1 MAKRESGPSTFFS
14 HCANDAG
21 ATTHVAQKCPAC
33 DVQVLIHTAC
43 LRAFCFCVMIGTNAL
58 ESFNGSIAAL
68 VTKKSDFY
76 ASHVGRAQLAILKR
90 SFPGGYAA
98 LVELLR
104 HRLELAP
111 LTDQARIAAARHTN
125 KANHI
130 GAGETV
136 CSEAK
141 LQELNIKKRDRR
153 ADSSKT
159 AKANAAALKTASAA
173 QLFFPGKDPGASNAS
188 GAVGSAGQS
197 PGEVSCYDASGSK
210 HKRTEKEFTA
220 TMEPPRKKKR
230 QGGRCKACFAAG
242 VSDTFLVAWKHE
254 RKVLKKCREVQEAWT
269 RERAATPVH
278 AAVAVAADAAQPKRP
293 RGAAGEEAP
302 IGAMVAAHVKKT
314 RRAGKQVKAPNGATA
329 ADQGNS
335 LHGSGG
341 LQSEAPGGAAA
352 IAKEDMLRDAVV
364 GSTLSRSGRVRKK
377 KILADM

>member
-111 LTDQARIAAARHTN
+111 LTEQ
-125 KANHI
+125 
-130 GAGETV
+130 
-136 CSEAK
+136 
-141 LQELNIKKRDRR
+141 
-153 ADSSKT
+153 
-159 AKANAAALKTASAA
+159 
-173 QLFFPGKDPGASNAS
+173 
-188 GAVGSAGQS
+188 
-197 PGEVSCYDASGSK
+197 
-210 HKRTEKEFTA
+210 
-220 TMEPPRKKKR
+220 
-230 QGGRCKACFAAG
+230 
-242 VSDTFLVAWKHE
+242 
-254 RKVLKKCREVQEAWT
+254 
-269 RERAATPVH
+269 AATPVH

-302 IGAMVAAHVKKT
+302 IGAMAAAHVKKT
-314 RRAGKQVKAPNGATA
+314 RRSGKQVKAPNGATA

-352 IAKEDMLRDAVV
+352 IAKEEMLRDAVV
-364 GSTLSRSGRVRKK
+364 GSTLSRSGSVRKK
-377 KILADM
+377 